1 MFKNKIE
8 KYKLESRVL
17 SYIDE
22 SGFASDMPR
31 RYGYSKVGNRCYGTY
46 NWNAKGRENV
56 IGALDGGLMALIA
69 GIVVVSISFLFV
81 PLISNFKNNK

>member
-1 MFKNKIE
+1 M
-8 KYKLESRVL
+8 
-17 SYIDE
+17 
-22 SGFASDMPR
+22 A
-31 RYGYSKVGNRCYGTY
+31 
-46 NWNAKGRENV
+46 AKQNV